1 MSISF
6 FRRNPLF
13 TSASRSSV
21 FVLDFFHSLFGLGR
35 GGDVGG
41 VDPWADSSA

>member
-6 FRRNPLF
+6 YRRNPLF
-13 TSASRSSV
+13 TNATRSSV

-35 GGDVGG
+35 RGDVSG
-41 VDPWADSSA
+41 VDS